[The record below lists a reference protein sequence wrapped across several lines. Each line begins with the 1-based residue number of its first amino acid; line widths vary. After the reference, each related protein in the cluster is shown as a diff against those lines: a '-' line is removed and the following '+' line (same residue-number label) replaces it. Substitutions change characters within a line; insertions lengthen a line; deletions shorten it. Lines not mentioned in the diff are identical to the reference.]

1 MISGTY
7 EISMQIPKELETGK
21 VTLRQSGGR
30 LSGVLKAGDVV
41 SSFSNGRVDGNRFEF
56 SGIIHKL
63 FFKIPFTA
71 RGEITGDKLTAVAD
85 TRHGTFNIT
94 GTRIEG

>member
-7 EISMQIPKELETGK
+7 EISMQLPKELETGK
-21 VTLRQSGGR
+21 VTLKESGGR
-30 LSGVLKAGDVV
+30 LNGTLNAGDVV
-41 SSFSNGRVDGNRFEF
+41 TSFSNGRINGNRFEF

-63 FFKIPFTA
+63 FFKIRFTA
-71 RGEITGDKLTAVAD
+71 RGEIQGDKLTAVAD

-94 GTRIEG
+94 GKRI